1 MANKTKKMQ
10 QIRHILPLKAQ
21 GSSLRAIEKNTG
33 AGHPTIRIYLQ
44 RWQAT
49 GLPWEQLS
57 KLDDEALGAVL
68 YNERSVSQV
77 DARLEDLQQRLPQII
92 RELGRVG
99 VTRYLVWQEY
109 RQQKPDGYC
118 YGHFCEH
125 LNLYRKRNDAVMH
138 FEHKAGERLM
148 IDFAGKKLRYVDLE
162 TGEQVGCEV
171 FVAVLPYSGYCYVE
185 AVRSQR
191 MEDFLGAIANA
202 FAYFGGV
209 PQAGLIDNLK
219 SGVIKP
225 DRYEPTFTDLLEQLS
240 AHYGCTFMATRVFKP
255 RDKAT
260 VERCVQITYQRVYA
274 PLRNETLTSIEALNA
289 AIRQRLIAHHAL
301 SFQQNRQEC
310 RQSLFDTAE
319 KPALRPL
326 PAAPFEVKYSAMY
339 KVQRN
344 YHVQMGRDRHFYS
357 VPFEHIGK
365 SVQVIYTRHT
375 VEIYDG
381 HCRIAFHKRDIRSN
395 GYSTIAEHR
404 PPNHQHYAEIKGYT
418 AEHFLGQARK
428 IGPACTSVAESILSA
443 KIFQE
448 QSYNSCLG
456 LLRFAKKYTAERLE
470 LACQRALRAQ
480 KPSYSTVRNILYHN
494 LDELEKLPDLKNQ
507 ISQTPPNHP
516 NLRGPDAFH

>member
-1 MANKTKKMQ
+1 MANQTKNMQ
-10 QIRHILPLKAQ
+10 QIRHILQLIAK
-21 GSSLRAIEKNTG
+21 GVSLRAIEKTTG
-33 AGHPTIRIYLQ
+33 VYRPTLRIYLR
-44 RWQAT
+44 RWEAS
-49 GLPWEQLS
+49 GLSWDQLPN
-57 KLDDEALGAVL
+57 LGDDTLGAL
-68 YNERSVSQV
+68 MYNEPLTAIV
-77 DARLEDLQQRLPQII
+77 DPRLKDMQQRLPDLV

-99 VTRYLVWQEY
+99 VTRQLLWQEY
-109 RQQKPDGYC
+109 SKKNPGGYQ
-118 YGHFCEH
+118 YAQFCVH
-125 LNLYRKRNDAVMH
+125 LRLFRRREDAVMH

-148 IDFAGKKLRYVDLE
+148 IDFAGKKLYYLDLE
-162 TGEQVGCEV
+162 TGEQIGCEV

-202 FAYFGGV
+202 FAYFDGV

-260 VERCVQITYQRVYA
+260 VERCVQIAYQRIYA
-274 PLRNETLTSIEALNA
+274 PLRNETFPCIEALNA
-289 AIRQRLIAHHAL
+289 AVRQRLIAHHAL
-301 SFQQNRQEC
+301 AFQQNRQEC

-326 PAAPFEVKYSAMY
+326 PATPFEVKYSAMY

-344 YHVQMGRDRHFYS
+344 YHVQMGRDQHFYS

-365 SVQVIYTRHT
+365 SVQVVYTRHT

-381 HCRIAFHKRDIRSN
+381 HTRIAFHKRDIRPN

-418 AEHFLGQARK
+418 AEHFLQQARK
-428 IGPACTSVAESILSA
+428 IGPACTAVAQSILNA

-456 LLRFAKKYTAERLE
+456 LLRLAKKYTTERLE

-480 KPSYSTVRNILYHN
+480 KPSYSTVRNILCHN
-494 LDELEKLPDLKNQ
+494 LDELEKLPDSKNQ
-507 ISQTPPNHP
+507 ISQTPPKHP
-516 NLRGPDAFH
+516 NLRGPDAFR